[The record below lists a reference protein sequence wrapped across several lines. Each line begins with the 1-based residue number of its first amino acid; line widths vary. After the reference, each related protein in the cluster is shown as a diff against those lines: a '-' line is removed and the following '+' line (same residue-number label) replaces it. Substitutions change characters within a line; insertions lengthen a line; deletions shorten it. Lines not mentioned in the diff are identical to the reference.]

1 MDETSDNKEY
11 MLVNVA
17 EELVREKVKEMMPT
31 YDMCQCR
38 KCYLDVCAIVLNQ
51 THSRYYT
58 TEKGKLLN
66 LLDATDY
73 QFKTDLIVAVL
84 SAMKFVKDHPR
95 H

>member
-1 MDETSDNKEY
+1 MNEGNDNNEY

-17 EELVREKVKEMMPT
+17 EELVKKKVKEMMPS
-31 YDMCQCR
+31 YDMCQCT
-38 KCYLDVCAIVLNQ
+38 KCYLDVCALVLNQ

-66 LLDATDY
+66 LLDMTDY
-73 QFKTDLIVAVL
+73 QFKTDLLVMVL
-84 SAMKFVKDHPR
+84 SAMKQVKDHPR

>member
-1 MDETSDNKEY
+1 MNEGSVNKEY

-17 EELVREKVKEMMPT
+17 EELVKKKVKEMMPS
-31 YDMCQCR
+31 YDMCQCG
-38 KCYLDVCAIVLNQ
+38 KCYLDVCALVLNQ

-66 LLDATDY
+66 LLDATNY
-73 QFKTDLIVAVL
+73 QFKTDLVVTVL
-84 SAMKFVKDHPR
+84 GAMKLVKEHPR